1 MLRNLV
7 TEEDLKGYTPKLSEL
22 LWTGEVDYSAQKE
35 KATQFV
41 FNQLIQKR
49 YDVKELMPELVLR
62 LNGVS
67 LSANETGVAFCDTIN
82 RLRLVIDNISNTLSS
97 KVLTLQGSDNGS
109 DNFKDITTIT
119 VATTDTIKTVTFH
132 DTYKYYRIN
141 SAVDPA
147 TTLDF
152 RAYLTETVYDEL
164 FECKWLVYIFSDIRS
179 SEGDSFD
186 LKMQFYEMMYNN
198 LMNSAMLYI
207 DTNSDG
213 VPDSSRETNVI
224 NVTR

>member
-22 LWTGEVDYSAQKE
+22 LWTGETDYSAQKE

-49 YDVKELMPELVLR
+49 YDVKELMPELTLR
-62 LNGVS
+62 ANGVS

-82 RLRLVIDNISNTLSS
+82 RLRLVIDNISNTVSS

-119 VATTDTIKTVTFH
+119 IATTDTIKTITFH
-132 DTYKYYRIN
+132 DTYKYYRIY
-141 SAVDPA
+141 SAVVSGVF
-147 TTLDF
+147 DF

-179 SEGDSFD
+179 AEGDPYD
-186 LKMQFYEMMYNN
+186 LKMQFYEMMYQN

>member
-49 YDVKELMPELVLR
+49 YDVKELMPELTLR
-62 LNGVS
+62 ANGVS
-67 LSANETGVAFCDTIN
+67 LSANETGTGYCDTIN
-82 RLRLVIDNISNTLSS
+82 RLRLVIDNISNTVSS

-119 VATTDTIKTVTFH
+119 IATTDTIKTVTFH

-141 SAVDPA
+141 SAVVSGVF
-147 TTLDF
+147 DF

-164 FECKWLVYIFSDIRS
+164 FECKWLVYIFQDMRVSAEDQ
-179 SEGDSFD
+179 FD
-186 LKMQFYEMMYNN
+186 LKMNFYEDMYKE
-198 LMNSAMLYI
+198 LMSKAIIYI
-207 DTNSDG
+207 DSDSDG
-213 VPDSSRETNVI
+213 VPEYTTGIASITLSR
-224 NVTR
+224 

>member
-22 LWTGEVDYSAQKE
+22 LWTGETDYSAQKE

-62 LNGVS
+62 LNGTS
-67 LSANETGVAFCDTIN
+67 LSANETGTAYADTIN
-82 RLRLVIDNISNTLSS
+82 RLRLVIDNISNTVSA
-97 KVLTLQGSDNGS
+97 KTITLQGSDDIDG
-109 DNFKDITTIT
+109 NFKDVTTA
-119 VATTDTIKTVTFH
+119 VVSTTDTIKTVTFH
-132 DTYKYYRIN
+132 DTYKYYRVNAEVI
-141 SAVDPA
+141 SGVF
-147 TTLDF
+147 DF

-179 SEGDSFD
+179 AEGDPYD
-186 LKMQFYEMMYNN
+186 LKMQFYEMMYND
-198 LMNSAMLYI
+198 LMNSAILYM

-213 VPDSSRETNVI
+213 VPDTARETNII

>member
-67 LSANETGVAFCDTIN
+67 LSANETGTGYCDTIN
-82 RLRLVIDNISNTLSS
+82 RLRLVIDNISNTVSS

-119 VATTDTIKTVTFH
+119 IATTDTIKTVTFH

-141 SAVDPA
+141 SAVVSGVF
-147 TTLDF
+147 DF

-186 LKMQFYEMMYNN
+186 LKMQFYEMMYQN

>member
-22 LWTGEVDYSAQKE
+22 LWTGETDYSAQKE

-62 LNGVS
+62 LNGTS
-67 LSANETGVAFCDTIN
+67 LSANETGTAYADTIN
-82 RLRLVIDNISNTLSS
+82 RLRLVIDNISNTVSA
-97 KVLTLQGSDNGS
+97 KTITLQGSDDIDGS
-109 DNFKDITTIT
+109 FKDVTT
-119 VATTDTIKTVTFH
+119 VVVSTTDTIKTVTFH
-132 DTYKYYRIN
+132 DTYKYYRVNAEVI
-141 SAVDPA
+141 SGVF
-147 TTLDF
+147 DF

-179 SEGDSFD
+179 AEGDPYD
-186 LKMQFYEMMYNN
+186 LKMQFYEMMYND
-198 LMNSAMLYI
+198 LMNSAILYM

-213 VPDSSRETNVI
+213 VPDTARETNII

>member
-7 TEEDLKGYTPKLSEL
+7 TETDLKGYTPKLSEL
-22 LWTGEVDYSAQKE
+22 LWTGETDYSAQKE
-35 KATQFV
+35 KATQYV

-67 LSANETGVAFCDTIN
+67 LSTNETGISYCDTIN
-82 RLRLVIDNISNTLSS
+82 RLRLVIDNISNTVSS

-109 DNFKDITTIT
+109 DNFKDITTVTIST
-119 VATTDTIKTVTFH
+119 LDTIKTVTFH

-141 SAVDPA
+141 SAVVSGVF
-147 TTLDF
+147 DF

-186 LKMQFYEMMYNN
+186 LKMQFYEMMYQN

>member
-22 LWTGEVDYSAQKE
+22 LWTGETDYSAQKE

-49 YDVKELMPELVLR
+49 YDVKELMPELTLR
-62 LNGVS
+62 ANGVS

-82 RLRLVIDNISNTLSS
+82 RLRLVMDNISNTVSS

-119 VATTDTIKTVTFH
+119 IATTDTIKTITFH

-141 SAVDPA
+141 SAVVSGVF
-147 TTLDF
+147 DF

-179 SEGDSFD
+179 AEGDPYD
-186 LKMQFYEMMYNN
+186 LKMQFYEMMYQN

>member
-22 LWTGEVDYSAQKE
+22 LWTGETDYSAQKE

-67 LSANETGVAFCDTIN
+67 LSANETGTAFRDTIN
-82 RLRLVIDNISNTLSS
+82 RLRLVIDNISNTVSS

-109 DNFKDITTIT
+109 DNFKDITTVTIST
-119 VATTDTIKTVTFH
+119 LDTIKTVTFH

-141 SAVDPA
+141 SAVVSGVF
-147 TTLDF
+147 DF

-179 SEGDSFD
+179 AEGDPYD
-186 LKMQFYEMMYNN
+186 LKMQFYEMMYQN

>member
-49 YDVKELMPELVLR
+49 YDVKELMPELTLR
-62 LNGVS
+62 ANGVS

-82 RLRLVIDNISNTLSS
+82 RLRLVIDNISNTVSS

-119 VATTDTIKTVTFH
+119 IATTDTIKTITFH

-141 SAVDPA
+141 SAVVSGVF
-147 TTLDF
+147 DF

-186 LKMQFYEMMYNN
+186 LKMQFYEMMYQN

>member
-49 YDVKELMPELVLR
+49 YDVKELMPELTLR
-62 LNGVS
+62 ANGVS
-67 LSANETGVAFCDTIN
+67 LSANETGTGYCDTIN
-82 RLRLVIDNISNTLSS
+82 RLRLVIDNISNTVSS

-119 VATTDTIKTVTFH
+119 IATTDTIKTVTFH

-141 SAVDPA
+141 SAVVSGVF
-147 TTLDF
+147 DF

-186 LKMQFYEMMYNN
+186 LKMQFYEMMYQN

>member
-49 YDVKELMPELVLR
+49 YDVKELMPELTLR
-62 LNGVS
+62 ANGVS
-67 LSANETGVAFCDTIN
+67 LSANETGTGYCDTIN
-82 RLRLVIDNISNTLSS
+82 RLRLVIDNISNTVSS

-119 VATTDTIKTVTFH
+119 IATTDTIKTVTFH

-141 SAVDPA
+141 SAVVSGVF
-147 TTLDF
+147 DF

-186 LKMQFYEMMYNN
+186 LKMQFYEMMYQN

-207 DTNSDG
+207 DTNLDG